1 MQPTFTFFQLIFLLS
16 AVQGF
21 ILSGLILRKKSGKAS
36 TWFLGSFILAFALA
50 SLKIVLQETI
60 PDFRYKFPVPL
71 LYQFA
76 FGPLFYLYVKSSLH
90 TGFRF
95 TAKVGWH
102 FLPVLLFDVLL
113 FAVISFLGQGANPKQ
128 VYGAMFF
135 TDCLAFISFAAY
147 CGYAWRLI
155 VHYKKQLSKSEISSR
170 TAVFQWLN
178 QLTIAAGLIGFAWL
192 SYLLLVLTGS
202 YKYLMGN
209 MLPYYPAYVVV
220 GAGIYWIGIKGY
232 FQPHIDLISLPVPE
246 KKILF
251 APDVL
256 EEKKAGLLAAM
267 RQHRYYC
274 DEKITVQSLARQLDL
289 PLKDLSH
296 LINTGFGQNFNDFIN
311 QLRVEELKERLPDP
325 KQRKYSVMG
334 LATEVGFNSKPSFYR
349 AFKKF
354 TGQTP
359 TEYLK
364 KHLQTTDPEE

>member
-1 MQPTFTFFQLIFLLS
+1 MQPTFSFFQLIFLLS

-21 ILSGLILRKKSGKAS
+21 ILSGLILRKKSGKAG

-102 FLPVLLFDVLL
+102 FLPVLLLDVVP
-113 FAVISFLGQGANPKQ
+113 FAIYFSLGPGAYLRQ
-128 VYGAMFF
+128 VYGAIFF
-135 TDCLAFISFAAY
+135 TNCLAFISLTAY
-147 CGYAWRLI
+147 CGSAWRL
-155 VHYKKQLSKSEISSR
+155 VVRYKKQLNKSEISGR
-170 TAVFQWLN
+170 ATVLQWLN
-178 QLTIAAGLIGFAWL
+178 QICIAAGLICFAWL

-202 YKYLMGN
+202 YKYFIDT
-209 MLPYYPAYVVV
+209 MLPYYPVYVVI

-274 DEKITVQSLARQLDL
+274 DEKITVQTLAGQLNL
-289 PLKDLSH
+289 PHKDLSY
-296 LINTGFGQNFNDFIN
+296 LINTGFGLNFNDFIN
-311 QLRVEELKERLPDP
+311 QLRVEDMKKRLLDP

-364 KHLQTTDPEE
+364 KHLQATDPEE